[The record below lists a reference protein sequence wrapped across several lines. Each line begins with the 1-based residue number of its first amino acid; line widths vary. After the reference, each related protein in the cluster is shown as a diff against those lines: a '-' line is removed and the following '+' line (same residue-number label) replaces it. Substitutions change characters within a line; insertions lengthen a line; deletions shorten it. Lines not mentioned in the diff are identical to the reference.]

1 MYGLLIVAAL
11 LIAFQFMFN
20 QQFRKCNGEGL
31 DSTLK
36 FSLYTNAFSCVI
48 MLALGKFQYRVTWFS
63 LLIAFF
69 YAIVLILFSYASLKS
84 LATANL
90 SVFSIF
96 TMLGSI
102 LLPTAYGFIFCEEE
116 ITTAKIICIA
126 LIIVSTALTFEKGNG
141 KSGGA
146 GNIKNY
152 IAVFILNGLV
162 GVLSKMHQ
170 YNTELSVDSNS
181 FMATVNAF
189 CVVMCIIC
197 LLVKNKKLP
206 GINKQEFKAL
216 AGYAGSNGVGNLFAL
231 IALKELPASVHFP
244 ILTGGVMTFS
254 TLISFLRKE
263 KPSAKTVLS
272 VIIAIIA
279 TVLIMF

>member
-1 MYGLLIVAAL
+1 MYGLLITASL
-11 LIAFQFMFN
+11 LIALQFMFN

-31 DSTLK
+31 DATLK

-48 MLALGKFQYRVTWFS
+48 MLVMGKFQYHVTWFS

-102 LLPTAYGFIFCEEE
+102 LLPTAYGFIFCDEE
-116 ITTAKIICIA
+116 ITWAKILCIV
-126 LIIVSTALTFEKGNG
+126 LIIVSTALTYEKGNG
-141 KSGGA
+141 KSKGA
-146 GNIKNY
+146 GNMKYY

-162 GVLSKMHQ
+162 GTLSKMHQ
-170 YNTELSVDSNS
+170 YNQELAVDSNS

-189 CVVMCIIC
+189 CVIIC
-197 LLVKNKKLP
+197 IALLLIKNKKLP

-231 IALKELPASVHFP
+231 IALIDLPASVHFP

-263 KPSAKTVLS
+263 KPSVKTIIS
-272 VIIAIIA
+272 VVIAIAA